1 MIPTMVTTLVL
12 GPIQNSRIL
21 DIRHVEGD
29 VASETDEK
37 PALIAGLLELGPT
50 LRADYPDQTLLLLA
64 NIDSNVWDIMLYE
77 DELAEFYRFAF
88 PSLDTIRTTNSK
100 TEFPRLAN
108 TFDMSVPTTVSFDL
122 NDGAEAVINQLTSS
136 ESDYPWVIKPVYGYG
151 YERLSWPGKA
161 KVYTVHSGDEL
172 GELIDMLIEATRDH
186 PRARKF
192 VAQPRVEGNDSYNL
206 SITAYVDSA
215 GKVTMLGSAQVLL
228 EDHAPSALGNPA
240 AMITERYPALYGQ
253 VKRFLEGVDWHGF
266 ANFDVKVDSRTGHA
280 YFFEV
285 NPRIGRNLY
294 YNTAAGLNP
303 MKFLVDDVIYGKSV
317 ECQEIPERI
326 YYSYLPKQLVLRY
339 VDGQMAKKI
348 EYLHREN
355 RVVHPLLN
363 PAERDLSVRAAKR
376 EAYIRL
382 STQKHWLKFRR
393 NFPVEEYRKL
403 GETSFDS
410 APLRR

>member
-1 MIPTMVTTLVL
+1 MVTTLVL

-21 DIRHVEGD
+21 EIRHVEGD
-29 VASETDEK
+29 VALETEGH
-37 PALIAGLLELGPT
+37 PPLIAGLLELGPT
-50 LRADYPDQTLLLLA
+50 LQADYPGKTLLLLA
-64 NIDSNVWDIMLYE
+64 NIDSNVWDIQRYE
-77 DELAEFYRFAF
+77 AELKEYYTFAF

-100 TEFPRLAN
+100 TEFPRLAEKFN
-108 TFDMSVPTTVSFDL
+108 MSVPTTVSFDL
-122 NDGAEAVINQLTSS
+122 NDGAEAVISQLTNS
-136 ESDYPWVIKPVYGYG
+136 EADFPWVVKPVYGYG

-161 KVYTVHSGDEL
+161 KVYTVHTADEL
-172 GELIDMLIEATRDH
+172 GELISMLIDATREH
-186 PRARKF
+186 PRARQF

-228 EDHAPSALGNPA
+228 EDHTPSALGNPA
-240 AMITERYPALYGQ
+240 AMITERYPTLYEQ
-253 VKRFLEGVDWHGF
+253 VTRFLEGVDWHGF
-266 ANFDVKVDSRTGHA
+266 ANFDVKVDSRTGQA

-303 MKFLVDDVIYGKSV
+303 MKFLVDDVIYGRSV
-317 ECQEIPERI
+317 ELEQIPERI
-326 YYSYLPKQLVLRY
+326 YYSYLPKHLVFQY
-339 VDGQMAKKI
+339 VDAQMAKKI
-348 EYLHREN
+348 EYLHRKN
-355 RVVHPLLN
+355 QVVHPLLN

-393 NFPVEEYRKL
+393 NFPVDEYRKL